1 MPTKNDHSPLVQR
14 KIEETN
20 LGQQGVSTLN
30 ASSFIPY
37 GIKVHWGG
45 RNIIIL
51 QELYI
56 HQIRQSKKNLF
67 YKNTYSNY
75 IKYGQ

>member
-37 GIKVHWGG
+37 EIKVHWGG
-45 RNIIIL
+45 GIL
-51 QELYI
+51 
-56 HQIRQSKKNLF
+56 
-67 YKNTYSNY
+67 
-75 IKYGQ
+75 